1 MAEFSHQPAFDI
13 TTLIGKTPA
22 EAAILTG
29 MLIRETI
36 RNGTVQICTRDHR
49 EDRIN
54 VATDAGYIKSVSG
67 IG

>member
-1 MAEFSHQPAFDI
+1 MSEQAGTPIDL

-22 EAAILTG
+22 EAAMITG
-29 MLIRETI
+29 MVIRETI
-36 RNGTVQICTRDHR
+36 RNGKVQLGTRDFR